1 MLALDWRIL
10 DILLLE
16 DRLQSRISDLVAWTK
31 TMLPVIRHSI
41 SEARKQLR
49 TGHQDIRNYF
59 SDAAAPDR
67 TVNECSPPR
76 QHRPIPQTVSAL
88 DQPPFASDLGKQ
100 EPRPLRPQPTL
111 VSPDITTIISLLRE
125 RQINHEHDA
134 HRHGR
139 TDHFRSQYPFSPTGL
154 SQSNSASKNS
164 TKYDLNQHSAFLPGA
179 QQSQLS

>member
-67 TVNECSPPR
+67 TVNGTLTTATA
-76 QHRPIPQTVSAL
+76 QTNTT
-88 DQPPFASDLGKQ
+88 DRIG
-100 EPRPLRPQPTL
+100 PRPTA
-111 VSPDITTIISLLRE
+111 I
-125 RQINHEHDA
+125 RQ
-134 HRHGR
+134 
-139 TDHFRSQYPFSPTGL
+139 
-154 SQSNSASKNS
+154 
-164 TKYDLNQHSAFLPGA
+164 
-179 QQSQLS
+179 